1 MNISLQLESVDTNVV
16 APSGAEAGRVELV
29 EVGGAGRRLQ
39 IVMGRAEARAIDDAR
54 RGRVAPRPL
63 PWDLLCSMM
72 ETLGGKLDSVVI
84 TEVEE
89 GRLFRAEIVLQRNA
103 PPARTTVGRTGPRRA
118 LRLRPPF
125 CRRGGDGPCR
135 NLLVR
140 EPLSPNGRAATGRP
154 VHFPPREGRRGA
166 PRGQQGQTLGRG

>member
-72 ETLGGKLDSVVI
+72 EMLGGKLDSVVI

-89 GRLFRAEIVLQRNA
+89 GRLFRAEIVLQRDSETHRL
-103 PPARTTVGRTGPRRA
+103 PARPSDA
-118 LRLRPPF
+118 LALAVRCGCDRLF
-125 CRRGGDGPCR
+125 AAAEVMD
-135 NLLVR
+135 
-140 EPLSPNGRAATGRP
+140 RAATS
-154 VHFPPREGRRGA
+154 
-166 PRGQQGQTLGRG
+166 